1 MRTSTLLRISLLLGL
16 LLWTSCLRADQQ
28 EEAQSGTPAEEADE
42 GEVEDEA
49 EGEAEDEKPGKEK
62 TTEIEEE
69 KDVMVLH
76 INNFARALEENQ
88 HLLVE
93 FCKWPQPVLET
104 LMLTLTLTLQPNRK
118 VSWSCR
124 EQHLTLTLASLMRAE
139 AQPHTCGL
147 CCAGAGRQQ
156 FSHTHELAR

>member
-49 EGEAEDEKPGKEK
+49 EDEKPRKEK

-104 LMLTLTLTLQPNRK
+104 LMLTLTLQPNRK
-118 VSWSCR
+118 VS
-124 EQHLTLTLASLMRAE
+124 
-139 AQPHTCGL
+139 
-147 CCAGAGRQQ
+147 
-156 FSHTHELAR
+156 